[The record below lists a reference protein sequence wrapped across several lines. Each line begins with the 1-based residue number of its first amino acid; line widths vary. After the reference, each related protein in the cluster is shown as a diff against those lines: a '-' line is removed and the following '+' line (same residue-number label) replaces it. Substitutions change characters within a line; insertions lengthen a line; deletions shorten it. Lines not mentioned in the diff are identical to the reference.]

1 MNIQK
6 NINIDSVENVENQ
19 IIVIIGIIL
28 VIWYERKKGWKTQFR
43 TSLLFVLCW
52 RTLMFIILIIIN
64 VILDRAFL
72 NVYELS
78 VNYPIIL
85 VFVSFFFNILLG
97 VYIFRLVYNQKMQES
112 IVIIL
117 IIVIIEMVLESIL
130 LYSIL
135 IPDILISNFNL

>member
-1 MNIQK
+1 MNIFFELSRY
-6 NINIDSVENVENQ
+6 I

-28 VIWYERKKGWKTQFR
+28 IIWYERKKGWEHQFG
-43 TSLLFVLCW
+43 TSLLFILCW
-52 RTLMFIILIIIN
+52 RTLMLIILITIN

-78 VNYPIIL
+78 VIYPIIL
-85 VFVSFFFNILLG
+85 VIVSFFVNILLG

-117 IIVIIEMVLESIL
+117 IIVIIEMILESIL
-130 LYSIL
+130 LYSLL
-135 IPDILISNFNL
+135 IPEILTSNFNF